1 MPAGTL
7 AVVPAGTPA
16 AAPAGTPAAV
26 PAGTPAVVPAA
37 ISGDALGP
45 GRSAGDGIRARL
57 LDRALATA
65 VSRVGAPGRIRF
77 TERQLYYEM
86 CRVLRPLGAVP
97 RRVPVTPA
105 APVRYERF
113 EEALRRY
120 GEVPGLLGP
129 VPVPVP
135 DAPEAE
141 AEPEVR
147 TVQAEPQR
155 QPQQPAEPDLY
166 DYGLPRLLVCQ
177 SRSVARMLLANDVH
191 LEAACPVLTADDL
204 PLDPRLVA
212 GLGRVD
218 GATVHVLH
226 DASTAGLALVTRVR
240 ESITSAQAA
249 APATQAAPATPGAHA
264 VRVASMGLVPRH
276 AAALHLTSWRGPAP
290 DPDGPELPA
299 AQAALRPRE
308 RDWLAEGRFAEVE
321 AVPPARLLRTVLRQV
336 RGPRM
341 PDHSIWT
348 GLRELRTAGFMS
360 WPTNR
365 PGETTRYE
373 DTRR

>member
-1 MPAGTL
+1 MTSPTTS
-7 AVVPAGTPA
+7 TP
-16 AAPAGTPAAV
+16 G
-26 PAGTPAVVPAA
+26 
-37 ISGDALGP
+37 
-45 GRSAGDGIRARL
+45 GDGIRARL

-120 GEVPGLLGP
+120 GEVPGLLEP
-129 VPVPVP
+129 VPVPV
-135 DAPEAE
+135 AE
-141 AEPEVR
+141 AEDR
-147 TVQAEPQR
+147 TVQAPPRE
-155 QPQQPAEPDLY
+155 PAEPDLY

-191 LEAACPVLTADDL
+191 LEAACPVLTPDGL

-226 DASTAGLALVTRVR
+226 DASTAGLALVARVR
-240 ESITSAQAA
+240 ESVASA
-249 APATQAAPATPGAHA
+249 PGARA

-276 AAALHLTSWRGPAP
+276 AAALHLTSPRGPAP
-290 DPDGPELPA
+290 DPEGPGLPTEHV
-299 AQAALRPRE
+299 ALRPRE

-336 RGPRM
+336 RGPRI
-341 PDHSIWT
+341 PSHSIWT
-348 GLRELRTAGFMS
+348 GLRELRAAGFMT

-365 PGETTRYE
+365 PGETRRYE